1 MDDLNFAIIAPLAF
15 INIVLAVTALV
26 DLFKRPS
33 VNGPKWV
40 WALVIIFINMI
51 GPILY
56 FVIGRRDT

>member
-15 INIVLAVTALV
+15 INIVLAVIALI

-33 VNGPKWV
+33 VNGSKWV
-40 WALVIIFINMI
+40 WALIIVIINMI

-56 FVIGRRDT
+56 FVFGRRDT